1 MGFSEKTVSVNVPG
15 IEYQNAKDLVQIL
28 RLQQEQGVSIT
39 TDFMSNALEVCAKL
53 IEKSDSKEQ
62 ASSSAYDLSVFAKL
76 LDEVC
81 NPATVAALCVQ
92 AKSDLADIR
101 LALESLDDEDIVF
114 HHMKDS
120 FNKLNSVLMLIRNLF
135 TSIQLN
141 DSQQ

>member
-1 MGFSEKTVSVNVPG
+1 MDNLEKTVSINVPG
-15 IEYQNAKDLVQIL
+15 VEYQNAKDLVQIL
-28 RLQQEQGVSIT
+28 RLQQEQGVSVT

-62 ASSSAYDLSVFAKL
+62 TSNAYDLSVFAKL

-92 AKSDLADIR
+92 SKSDLADIR

-114 HHMKDS
+114 PYLRDS

-135 TSIQLN
+135 ISIQLK